1 MAGHIRV
8 GSGKPRVGRLTLVF
22 VKQGAAPLITNKQYL
37 SAAAGILGVEA
48 YHAAIVRTLLYQR
61 AVEYVKPYNIQ
72 VALFVE
78 VRHMLLLL
86 PKATWSCYLSTCKLC
101 RSEISKKYTSKMCV
115 EAIFMCNPQ

>member
-1 MAGHIRV
+1 MAGHTRV
-8 GSGKPRVGRLTLVF
+8 GSGKPRVGRLTLGG
-22 VKQGAAPLITNKQYL
+22 KQGAAPAITNNTQYL

-78 VRHMLLLL
+78 VWHMLLLL
-86 PKATWSCYLSTCKLC
+86 PKATWSCYMSMCKLAVL
-101 RSEISKKYTSKMCV
+101 RPVKSMHVKI
-115 EAIFMCNPQ
+115 

>member
-1 MAGHIRV
+1 MG
-8 GSGKPRVGRLTLVF
+8 
-22 VKQGAAPLITNKQYL
+22 KQGAAPLITNKQYL

-61 AVEYVKPYNIQ
+61 AVELVKPYNIQ

-86 PKATWSCYLSTCKLC
+86 PKAAWSCYMSMCKLAT
-101 RSEISKKYTSKMCV
+101 EISRKYTSKD
-115 EAIFMCNPQ
+115 IGWKPFFMYSSQ